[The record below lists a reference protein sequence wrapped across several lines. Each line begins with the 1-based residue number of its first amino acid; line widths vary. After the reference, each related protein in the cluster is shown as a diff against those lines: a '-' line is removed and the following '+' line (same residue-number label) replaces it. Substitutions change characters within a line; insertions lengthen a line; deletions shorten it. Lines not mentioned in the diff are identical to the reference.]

1 MNGADLPISLRRAS
15 MGSVS
20 STNPATTGGGS
31 SNNGLS
37 DLLQTLTNENSPL
50 LSTLSSPN
58 IQAALENAPASDIV
72 EISAQAQQLQSVDEL
87 FGISN
92 TANTTDESLF
102 SALASAGS
110 TSSSASPSALQPGSS
125 LADQLATYQ
134 SNMQTQETQTLLG
147 LTPAGTAPNSLF
159 DVLG

>member
-1 MNGADLPISLRRAS
+1 
-15 MGSVS
+15 MGSIAS
-20 STNPATTGGGS
+20 SNTLAS

-72 EISAQAQQLQSVDEL
+72 EISDQAQQLQATDAL

-92 TANTTDESLF
+92 TSSSPTDSLF
-102 SALASAGS
+102 SALASVGSSATSPAAGS
-110 TSSSASPSALQPGSS
+110 SLSPGSS
-125 LADQLATYQ
+125 LADQLAAYQ
-134 SNMQTQETQTLLG
+134 GNMQTQETQALFG
-147 LTPAGTAPNSLF
+147 ITPPTAVPNSLY
-159 DVLG
+159 DVFA